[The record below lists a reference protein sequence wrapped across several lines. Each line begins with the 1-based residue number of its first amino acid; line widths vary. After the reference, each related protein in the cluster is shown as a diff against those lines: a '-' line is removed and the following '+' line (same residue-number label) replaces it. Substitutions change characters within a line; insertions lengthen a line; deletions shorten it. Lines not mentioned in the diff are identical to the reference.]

1 MHLVQ
6 VQEELIC
13 SVESTSSAAA
23 NLLCVVYRCDDWRG
37 GLEFKI
43 GASWS
48 IDVTAGRRK
57 KRLREAKHCV
67 RQTKPGCLAC

>member
-1 MHLVQ
+1 MQ

-37 GLEFKI
+37 GPEFKI

-48 IDVTAGRRK
+48 IDVDVGRRE
-57 KRLREAKHCV
+57 KRLRDAQNTV
-67 RQTKPGCLAC
+67 